1 VKRSTIAL
9 MLATAAATAVIT
21 GTTASSAAP
30 GTAGAGSH
38 NKVANA
44 ETVSLKMQASS
55 DDLAYCFPQAKANVN
70 VKLTTDAIGFDTFS
84 IKASGLKPDT
94 AFTVFLIEKAA
105 APFGHVEYIG
115 DIFTDQ
121 YGSADNKFK
130 LIVEEAFAFNN
141 ETQDRA
147 DLNSVGFWFADPKDD
162 DSCLGK
168 GSPIT
173 GFDGDASAG
182 VQMMNSGAYKLP

>member
-1 VKRSTIAL
+1 VKRQTTAL
-9 MLATAAATAVIT
+9 ILAAAAATAVIA
-21 GTTASSAAP
+21 GTTASNAATGSLARSAHHSAQAADSV
-30 GTAGAGSH
+30 T
-38 NKVANA
+38 
-44 ETVSLKMQASS
+44 LKFQPSS
-55 DDLAYCFPQAKANVN
+55 DQLKSCFPDAKAKVN

-84 IKASGLKPDT
+84 INASGLKPNT

-105 APFGHVEYIG
+105 SPFGHVEYIG
-115 DIFTDQ
+115 DMFSDQ
-121 YGSADNKFK
+121 YGNASNKFK

-162 DSCLGK
+162 DSCLGA
-168 GSPIT
+168 GSPVT

-182 VQMMNSGAYKLP
+182 VQMMNSGSYKLP